1 MPSARLLVGAFMVYS
16 EKIMRG
22 GVKSVYYNNKNIIY
36 HNLMQNSIIFSFII
50 DKKGTSDII
59 KVGVVGL
66 HTVRRQAP
74 LGLQRRAYDA
84 AVKISK
90 IPFTLCLLHY
100 L

>member
-1 MPSARLLVGAFMVYS
+1 
-16 EKIMRG
+16 MRVW
-22 GVKSVYYNNKNIIY
+22 VKSVYYNNKNIIY

-74 LGLQRRAYDA
+74 LELQRRAYDA